1 MSSITHRLKITGMT
15 CGGCSTRLK
24 SVLTS
29 TEGVLSAE
37 ISHQENNGVVITDHN
52 INTEMIIQVINSAGF
67 NVVN

>member
-1 MSSITHRLKITGMT
+1 MT
-15 CGGCSTRLK
+15 CGGCSSRLK

-29 TEGVLSAE
+29 SEGVLSAE
-37 ISHQENNGVVITDHN
+37 ISHLENSGVIITDHK